1 MSPDPQFEV
10 TLYPNPV
17 LRKVAEDVPFDEE
30 LEGLV
35 RAMFTRMFES
45 KGVGLA
51 APQVGLQKRVLVL
64 NKDGEDNENNLALIN
79 PKITGFAGPK
89 TTFEEGCLSFP
100 GIYAE
105 VVRPDRCTVE
115 AFDAKGEPINRE
127 FEGFESRVIQHEY
140 DHLQGVLLV
149 DRMSAT
155 DRMRSKD
162 ALEELKERYRAQKI
176 T

>member
-1 MSPDPQFEV
+1 MSSPSNYEV

-17 LRKVAEDVPFDEE
+17 LRQVAEEVAFDAELEE
-30 LEGLV
+30 LV
-35 RAMFTRMFES
+35 RDLFERMFES
-45 KGVGLA
+45 KGLGLA
-51 APQVGLQKRVLVL
+51 APQIGLKKRVLVL
-64 NKDGEDNENNLALIN
+64 NKDGEDNENNLALVN
-79 PKITGFAGPK
+79 PKIVSFAGPK

-115 AFDAKGEPINRE
+115 AFDEKGNPINRE
-127 FEGFESRVIQHEY
+127 FDGFESRVVQHEY

-155 DRMRSKD
+155 DRMQSKY
-162 ALEELKERYRAQKI
+162 ALAELKELYRKQKVS
-176 T
+176 

>member
-1 MSPDPQFEV
+1 MSASPEYEV
-10 TLYPNPV
+10 TLYPSPV
-17 LRKVAEDVPFDEE
+17 LRKVAEDVPFGPE
-30 LEGLV
+30 LEKLV
-35 RAMFTRMFES
+35 QDMFERMFES

-51 APQVGLQKRVLVL
+51 APQIGLQQRVLVL

-105 VVRPDRCTVE
+105 VIRPDRCTVE
-115 AFDAKGEPINRE
+115 AFDVKGEPIHRE
-127 FEGFESRVIQHEY
+127 FEGFESRVVQHEY

-155 DRMRSKD
+155 DRMQNKD
-162 ALEELKERYRAQKI
+162 ALEELKELYRSQKV